1 MPCVG
6 YRVEAV
12 VRNSSSTIYEL
23 FRSLQPI
30 LTGDIHPSI
39 LLAETLHPSTYR
51 EQLAKVYNEEFIDH
65 QLGRAGKKLSLV
77 QQKGI
82 ARVYN
87 QLGIYSGRW
96 ISLLS
101 TRAMIARCV
110 TIDNLPFTKSIKT
123 AVLLAPLLPM
133 LPSQQ

>member
-65 QLGRAGKKLSLV
+65 QLLV
-77 QQKGI
+77 DMVSHNKSNF
-82 ARVYN
+82 R
-87 QLGIYSGRW
+87 L
-96 ISLLS
+96 
-101 TRAMIARCV
+101 
-110 TIDNLPFTKSIKT
+110 KSI
-123 AVLLAPLLPM
+123 
-133 LPSQQ
+133 